1 MKKVNN
7 SKEKLIKY
15 MQSHQG
21 TDISRNTIIE
31 QTKISKSRLSEL
43 IKELRKDGYSI
54 STPNRS
60 GIVRLDSSN
69 TIQKDISAKH
79 VRQWILLFVLSQ
91 TDRTVERRK
100 VNMGYGVVS
109 DLLNS
114 VSKMESG
121 MDNMLETT
129 MIPRNQI
136 EKNPLNCQSVNGIEE
151 LAQDIKMAGLEQP
164 LVVYQK
170 EDGNYRL
177 LTGERRLTAIDLLIE
192 RGELPPSQECYLP
205 CIIKDLDEYKLPLD
219 DELKEK
225 YAIRRTNRFNRN
237 PTDADIMRDYQD
249 WKEIISA
256 LKAQGYSEFIVGQ
269 DETGKDIVQSLKG
282 RTREIARKT
291 MGTQVSTGQ
300 LAKYDTVEKNAVP
313 EVIEAINQERL
324 TIAVAEKVSGLA
336 PEKQAEFIQSTA
348 NEGKITKQNY
358 DDFVKKSDTKDQ
370 VSEKKTDNGSATEE
384 FDVDFIC
391 QVRDEYKKRIKLSEQ
406 QMDLQE
412 IQKNKVII
420 AALDLYVK
428 HIDSKH

>member
-1 MKKVNN
+1 
-7 SKEKLIKY
+7 
-15 MQSHQG
+15 
-21 TDISRNTIIE
+21 
-31 QTKISKSRLSEL
+31 
-43 IKELRKDGYSI
+43 
-54 STPNRS
+54 
-60 GIVRLDSSN
+60 
-69 TIQKDISAKH
+69 
-79 VRQWILLFVLSQ
+79 
-91 TDRTVERRK
+91 
-100 VNMGYGVVS
+100 MGYGVVS

-192 RGELPPSQECYLP
+192 RGEFPPSQECYLP

-256 LKAQGYSEFIVGQ
+256 LKAQGHSEFIVGQ
-269 DETGKDIVQSLKG
+269 DEAGKDIVQSLKG

-358 DDFVKKSDTKDQ
+358 DDFVKKSDTKDK
-370 VSEKKTDNGSATEE
+370 VSEKKTDNGSVTEE
-384 FDVDFIC
+384 FDVEF
-391 QVRDEYKKRIKLSEQ
+391 VRKVQDEYKNRIKLSEK
-406 QMDLQE
+406 QMSLQE

-428 HIDSKH
+428 HIDSKRYCSQVCKSHCAKC